1 MNWKGQKDDKDSKNY
16 EWISGF
22 KLIWYFGKTSLITFR
37 KNSRDVN
44 EFRRIT
50 NRKRSI
56 FRVIS
61 RILKWNKHCF
71 SWHEKLCWKFLDWSA
86 DYLRWFLIWNFFE
99 FVDSFPFLIFWI
111 GRNITVQYDW
121 KDLLCL
127 FLILRILC
135 STNNSNSMKKLN
147 SIQFLLFGTF
157 EKFRLHILLMHQN
170 LPII

>member
-71 SWHEKLCWKFLDWSA
+71 SWHEKLCWKFLT
-86 DYLRWFLIWNFFE
+86 E
-99 FVDSFPFLIFWI
+99 MQIFWDDFWSEI
-111 GRNITVQYDW
+111 FSN
-121 KDLLCL
+121 LLIVFSFWYSEL
-127 FLILRILC
+127 GEI
-135 STNNSNSMKKLN
+135 
-147 SIQFLLFGTF
+147 LLFNMT
-157 EKFRLHILLMHQN
+157 EKIYCAYSLFSEFCAQQITLIQWKNWTQFNSYCLEHLRNFDYIYY
-170 LPII
+170 